1 MLFRSVDPSGRS
13 EPGFPSSIDW
23 GSTSNLFFGSGS
35 GWFAVGRTGLV
46 FTTSGYSVL
55 AIGSDGKAASG
66 WPVKAAAHTIIMA
79 ADPEPDG
86 GLLVQELQSSL
97 VMVPPAFADYRS
109 SRTMETTFAA
119 LAPDF
124 PGTLTVIRYLPDGTV
139 AP

>member
-1 MLFRSVDPSGRS
+1 MSASNMFSG
-13 EPGFPSSIDW
+13 P
-23 GSTSNLFFGSGS
+23 GS

-46 FTTSGYSVL
+46 FTTNDYTVL

-66 WPVKAAAHTIIMA
+66 WPVTVPAHTIIVA

-86 GLLVQELQSSL
+86 GLLVQALQSSL
-97 VMVPPAFADYRS
+97 VMVTPAFAGYGS
-109 SRTMETTFAA
+109 SRTAGVTLAA

-124 PGTLTVIRYLPDGTV
+124 PGTLMVIRYLPDGRV

>member
-1 MLFRSVDPSGRS
+1 VDPSGRL
-13 EPGFPSSIDW
+13 EPGFPAPIDW
-23 GSTSNLFFGSGS
+23 NTTSNLFFGAGS

-79 ADPEPDG
+79 AAPEPDG

-97 VMVPPAFADYRS
+97 VMVPTAFADYRRS
-109 SRTMETTFAA
+109 HTTGDTLAA

-124 PGTLTVIRYLPDGTV
+124 PGTLTVIRYLPDGRA

>member
-1 MLFRSVDPSGRS
+1 VDPSGRPD
-13 EPGFPSSIDW
+13 PGFPSPIDW
-23 GSTSNLFFGSGS
+23 GSTSNLFFGRGS

-46 FTTSGYSVL
+46 FATDGSSVL
-55 AIGSDGKAASG
+55 AIGSDGKPASG
-66 WPVKAAAHTIIMA
+66 WPVRAPALTTIMA

-86 GLLVQELQSSL
+86 GLLVQALQSSL
-97 VMVPPAFADYRS
+97 ATASPEFVTDVS
-109 SRTMETTFAA
+109 SRPMGDALAA

>member
-1 MLFRSVDPSGRS
+1 
-13 EPGFPSSIDW
+13 
-23 GSTSNLFFGSGS
+23 LFFGAGS

-55 AIGSDGKAASG
+55 AIGSDGKTASG
-66 WPVKAAAHTIIMA
+66 WPVKADAHTIIMA

-109 SRTMETTFAA
+109 SRTMGTTFAA
-119 LAPDF
+119 LAPNF
-124 PGTLTVIRYLPDGTV
+124 PGTLTVIRYLLDGTV